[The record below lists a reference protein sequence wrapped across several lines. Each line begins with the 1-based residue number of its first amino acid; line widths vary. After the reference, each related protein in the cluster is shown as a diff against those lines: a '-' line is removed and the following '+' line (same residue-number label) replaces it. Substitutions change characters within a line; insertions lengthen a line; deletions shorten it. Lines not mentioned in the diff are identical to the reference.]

1 MKILVPT
8 LSRAGKVRVFRDI
21 PFATLLVDADQE
33 ADYRAAYPDKD
44 IHVLPAGMR
53 GIAAVREYCVR
64 TIGGKILMLDDDL
77 WFYTRRK
84 DDEGKLLNAT
94 QNEIA
99 EMLSFINTTLDDYAH
114 LGIAAREGFNRLKGR
129 GDIIENQRYI
139 RAIGVNSDLIPADVD
154 YTRVQ
159 VMEDFDVSLQLLER
173 GLACAI
179 ITPWAQGQ
187 VQTQMAGGCSEYRT
201 HENHER
207 AAHKL
212 AELHPGFV
220 ALRQKQNKSGG
231 EFGTRTEVTVY
242 WKKAFASSQKA
253 VTND

>member
-21 PFATLLVDADQE
+21 PQATLLVNPDQADE
-33 ADYRAAYPDKD
+33 YGAAYPDKH
-44 IHVLPAGMR
+44 ILVLPEDCK
-53 GIAAVREYCVR
+53 GIAKVREWCVR
-64 TIGGKILMLDDDL
+64 TLSGKILMLDDDL
-77 WFYTRRK
+77 WFYTRRT
-84 DDEGKLLNAT
+84 DDEGKLLNAKPV
-94 QNEIA
+94 EIQ
-99 EMLSFINTTLDDYAH
+99 EMLAFVEQTLDTYAH
-114 LGIAAREGFNRLKGR
+114 VGIAAREGFNRFKGK
-129 GDIIENQRYI
+129 GDILENQRYI
-139 RAIGVNSDLIPADVD
+139 RAIGVNCDMIPAQVN

-159 VMEDFDVSLQLLER
+159 VMEDFDVALQLLEL
-173 GLACAI
+173 GLPSAI

-220 ALRQKQNKSGG
+220 RLRQKVNKSGG
-231 EFGTRTEVTVY
+231 EFGTRTEVTIY
-242 WKKAFASSQKA
+242 WKKAFASSQVKS
-253 VTND
+253 